1 MDLHLFKIIYVDIDD
16 REAGEQETTW
26 AEKDAE
32 TAAYEFTY
40 DASGSGYDVEII
52 SVEKI

>member
-1 MDLHLFKIIYVDIDD
+1 MDLFKIIYVDVDD

-26 AEKDAE
+26 AEKDAD
-32 TAAYEFTY
+32 TAAHEFAW